1 MIKPVGVTIGDPAGV
16 GPELIDHALGL
27 VKTGPVR
34 LYGPRHVVEDIA
46 ARHPSVEP
54 IGTSDDPIVIGQ
66 YSKAS
71 GVASVS
77 ALARGAADLAS
88 GAIRSLMTGPI
99 SKLALADMDFPGQ
112 TEYVASVCG
121 VSRFA
126 MMLAGPTLKVT
137 LATTHVA
144 IKDLAGQL
152 TENMV
157 YDAGELTAQFLG
169 SKKARIAVLGLN
181 PHAGD
186 GGRFGDEEAKI
197 IEPAVLRLKAAGYD
211 AVGPLP
217 ADTAFFRA
225 VSGDFDAVVAMYH
238 DQGLGPLKLVHFF
251 DAVNITLGLPRIRVS
266 PDHGPAFDLAGTGKA
281 NPKSTVEALKMA
293 SIG

>member
-16 GPELIDHALGL
+16 GPELIDHAFGL

-66 YSKAS
+66 YSKVS

-77 ALARGAADLAS
+77 ALAKGAADLAS

-112 TEYVASVCG
+112 TKYVASVCG

-152 TENMV
+152 TEDMV

>member
-16 GPELIDHALGL
+16 GPELIDHAFGL

-66 YSKAS
+66 YSKVS

-77 ALARGAADLAS
+77 ALAKGAADLAS

-266 PDHGPAFDLAGTGKA
+266 QTMGQPLIWLELAKQTQ
-281 NPKSTVEALKMA
+281 STVEALKMA